1 MGPHRL
7 SPPPSSDTS
16 DLEPLPVDPPG
27 GAPAKR
33 SHALRWRV
41 AAVAVAA
48 ALAGGGIGM
57 ALAHQQYRSELREIR
72 AELAQT
78 RERHDDL
85 LLALRRMDSRPVAV
99 VPNTLELRLREA
111 QDRLRDAG
119 FRPVALAGE
128 ARSPESVVVAQ
139 EPAGGLRV
147 PIGSSVGLRTRP

>member
-1 MGPHRL
+1 MAPHRL

-27 GAPAKR
+27 GAPAER
-33 SHALRWRV
+33 SHVLRWWV
-41 AAVAVAA
+41 AAVAAA

-57 ALAHQQYRSELREIR
+57 ALTHRQYRSELGELR

-85 LLALRRMDSRPVAV
+85 LLALRRMDSRPVVV
-99 VPNTLELRLREA
+99 VPNTLDLRLREA

-119 FRPVALAGE
+119 FRPVVLAGQ